1 MGAATR
7 ASTTRAADALA
18 GVARPEPGLGAE
30 LLSAARAVA
39 SSHQLTAVL
48 ADPGVPEE
56 QRRGLVLRVFADLGP
71 QTRQLLGQLVSGRW
85 STADDLVGGIEELGF
100 RALATGADGEGLER
114 ELFTVQ
120 RTVSSDGAL
129 ELALGNQASP
139 AAARS
144 ALVDAVLVDA
154 KPATR
159 EIVRH
164 AVQLPRGRKPVEA
177 LQHAQSVVADAL
189 GLSVATV
196 QVARP
201 LTDAQADALSARLQS
216 AYGRKISVNQVI
228 DPSLLGGVRVT
239 VGDEVIDGTVR
250 ARLDDLRQRLAG

>member
-7 ASTTRAADALA
+7 ASTARAVEALTALKRPDAA
-18 GVARPEPGLGAE
+18 IGPE
-30 LLSAARAVA
+30 LLAAARAVA

-56 QRRGLVLRVFADLGP
+56 QREALVSRVFAASKP
-71 QTRQLLGQLVSGRW
+71 QTRQLLAALVSGRW
-85 STADDLVGGIEELGF
+85 SDADDLVGGIEELGF
-100 RALATGADGEGLER
+100 RALAAGARGDGLER
-114 ELFTVQ
+114 ELFVVQ
-120 RTVSSDGAL
+120 RTIASDGVL
-129 ELALGNQASP
+129 ELALGGQAAP
-139 AAARS
+139 AEART
-144 ALVDAVLVDA
+144 ALVDAVLTDA

-164 AVQLPRGRKPVEA
+164 VVLLPRGRKPVEGMR
-177 LQHAQSVVADAL
+177 HAQQVVAEAR
-189 GLSVATV
+189 GLLVAVV

-201 LTDAQADALSARLQS
+201 LTDAQADALADRLQT

-228 DPSLLGGVRVT
+228 DPALVGGVRVT